1 MPDPEIEAN
10 LLEGQFTLQLKGN
23 LSELTLREWEG
34 RFGTFKLLGEPE
46 YQLKFPT
53 PVSPLQAGVSV
64 KFLDWTMPRIGPF
77 IVSTVSK
84 GALDYVTGQ
93 GFELKPSLGA
103 EIKLARIP
111 WLTVEIE
118 SEIKITYDPS
128 SRSGQVE
135 PLGAP
140 EVKVMFDV
148 SDLVRRI
155 VR

>member
-1 MPDPEIEAN
+1 MPDKIQAH
-10 LLEGQFTLQLKGN
+10 LLEGEFRLQLTGN
-23 LSELTLREWEG
+23 LSELTLGHWETRLG
-34 RFGTFKLLGEPE
+34 RFTLLGEPE
-46 YQLKFPT
+46 YQLTFPS

-64 KFLDWTMPRIGPF
+64 KFLEWQLPRIGPF
-77 IVSTVSK
+77 IISTVSK
-84 GALDYVTGQ
+84 GALDVVQGH
-93 GFELKPSLGA
+93 GFELKPSLGG

-118 SEIKITYDPS
+118 SDVKITYSP
-128 SRSGQVE
+128 GTGAHVE

-148 SDLVRRI
+148 TDIVRRI